1 MKYCGAPRHMRL
13 FQTLRALN
21 LAAIIA
27 MLVLAYI
34 FPPAH
39 SITLF
44 AYFFIGAY
52 FVLLYIPL
60 LCYSIY
66 MSNWPKG
73 PKGWNFSKSKR
84 P

>member
-1 MKYCGAPRHMRL
+1 MRL
-13 FQTLRALN
+13 FQALRALN

-34 FPPAH
+34 FPPTH